1 MNRRTLLLGSG
12 VAVSTVLAGCSSDE
26 SADEGNGGSG
36 NGTDTGD
43 EPSESDVD
51 TLRSIG
57 ETIDRDEPLFDP
69 DAERYEGSG
78 RENVTD
84 LSLDSGLTT
93 LAFEYD
99 GTSDFVVMLGGD
111 DEAVLVNETGA
122 VEGATGIA
130 TSAGDYV
137 LDVAGDGHWTLHVGQ
152 PRAPDAE
159 IQTPPV
165 EASGTGP
172 AVVGPVGIEGAA
184 TVSGGH
190 DGERNFIV
198 MAYTEDDS
206 GQFAGEEVFNEIGA
220 VESETTVDHPGTVWI
235 DVQADGD
242 WSLAVE

>member
-26 SADEGNGGSG
+26 AADEGNGG
-36 NGTDTGD
+36 NRTDTGD
-43 EPSESDVD
+43 EPAGSDVD
-51 TLRSIG
+51 TLLSIG

-69 DAERYEGSG
+69 EAERYEGSG
-78 RENVTD
+78 RENLTD
-84 LSLDSGLTT
+84 LSLDDGLTT
-93 LAFEYD
+93 VAFEHD
-99 GTSDFVVMLGGD
+99 GTADFVVMLGGD
-111 DEAVLVNETGA
+111 EEAVLVNETGM
-122 VEGATGIA
+122 VEGATAIA

-137 LDVAGDGHWTLHVGQ
+137 LDITADGDWTLHVGQ

-159 IQTPPV
+159 IHTPPV

-172 AVVGPVGIEGAA
+172 AVVGPVGIEDTA

-220 VESETTVDHPGTVWI
+220 VESDATVDHPGTVWI

-242 WSLAVE
+242 WSLEVE